1 MLERQGFQTYQP
13 DEDSGQSLSPSHLFG
28 ILRRRVFHFI
38 VPFLLILAIGTFVT
52 FAWPARYL
60 SEGKILISSQ
70 EIPSNLVQPTV
81 ATLANERIQIIQ
93 QRIITRDN
101 LLALAQKYQLTSG
114 WQGLFLGTE
123 IVDFVKDRI
132 RIKPLEL
139 TLQGDRKNAIAFT
152 VGFDYEQPVIAAK
165 VANELVT
172 MILNEDVR
180 SRTNFAS
187 ETTKFLEDEV
197 NRLQNEIS
205 NADAQIAASRDR
217 KVGSLGSDMQ
227 LDDSSKEIA
236 ALKAE
241 LVVKSAIYSNTH
253 PDIIALKRKIEAL
266 KKANAATADT
276 DSTPK
281 KGEASPQN
289 NATLA
294 APEGLGIDALT
305 LKRQSL
311 REELTKEREKLSAAR
326 MGEALERGQH
336 SERLEVIEQATIPRK
351 PDSPNRPKIFAA
363 ALFVALMAASG
374 FVFVAETSNP
384 AIRRSA
390 DLYSVIDSHLVVAIP
405 YVSTRREVRRRK
417 YSMILALGI
426 LAAIV
431 IGGVIAIHIFL
442 PPLDVLFAKAMTYLA
457 R

>member
-1 MLERQGFQTYQP
+1 MLERQGFQTYRP
-13 DEDSGQSLSPSHLFG
+13 DEDSGQALSPSHLFG

-101 LLALAQKYQLTSG
+101 LLALAKKFQLTSG
-114 WQGLFLGTE
+114 WQGLILGTE

-132 RIKPLEL
+132 QIKPLEL

-152 VGFDYEQPVIAAK
+152 VGFDYEQPVIATK

-187 ETTKFLEDEV
+187 ETTKFLDEEV
-197 NRLQNEIS
+197 KRLENEVS
-205 NADAQIAASRDR
+205 NVDAQIAAWRDR
-217 KVGSLGSDMQ
+217 KVGSLDGNLQ

-253 PDIIALKRKIEAL
+253 PDIVALKRKIEAL
-266 KKANAATADT
+266 KKANAAAT
-276 DSTPK
+276 DNPDSSPK
-281 KGEASPQN
+281 KGEASPQK
-289 NATLA
+289 NATVTA
-294 APEGLGIDALT
+294 TRSFGNRCARAQTSIAQSRVDEG
-305 LKRQSL
+305 
-311 REELTKEREKLSAAR
+311 AR
-326 MGEALERGQH
+326 KTHGC
-336 SERLEVIEQATIPRK
+336 
-351 PDSPNRPKIFAA
+351 
-363 ALFVALMAASG
+363 
-374 FVFVAETSNP
+374 
-384 AIRRSA
+384 A
-390 DLYSVIDSHLVVAIP
+390 D
-405 YVSTRREVRRRK
+405 
-417 YSMILALGI
+417 G
-426 LAAIV
+426 
-431 IGGVIAIHIFL
+431 
-442 PPLDVLFAKAMTYLA
+442 
-457 R
+457 

>member
-1 MLERQGFQTYQP
+1 M
-13 DEDSGQSLSPSHLFG
+13 
-28 ILRRRVFHFI
+28 
-38 VPFLLILAIGTFVT
+38 LILAIGTFIT

-60 SEGKILISSQ
+60 SEGKVLISSQ

-101 LLALAQKYQLTSG
+101 LLALAKKYQLTSG
-114 WQGLFLGTE
+114 WQGLILGTE
-123 IVDFVKDRI
+123 IIDFVKDRI
-132 RIKPLEL
+132 QIKPLEL

-152 VGFDYEQPVIAAK
+152 VGFDYEQPVIATK

-187 ETTKFLEDEV
+187 ETTKFLDEEVKRLENEV
-197 NRLQNEIS
+197 NNV
-205 NADAQIAASRDR
+205 DTQIAAWREK
-217 KVGSLGSDMQ
+217 KVGSLDDNLQ

-241 LVVKSAIYSNTH
+241 LVVKSAIYSATH
-253 PDIIALKRKIEAL
+253 PDIVALKRKIEAL
-266 KKANAATADT
+266 KKANAAAT
-276 DSTPK
+276 DNPDSSPK
-281 KGEASPQN
+281 KGEASPQK
-289 NATLA
+289 NATVNA
-294 APEGLGIDALT
+294 NEALGIDALA

-311 REELTKEREKLSAAR
+311 RAELTKAREKLTAAR

-336 SERLEVIEQATIPRK
+336 SERLEVIEQATIPKK
-351 PDSPNRPKIFAA
+351 PDSPNRPRIFAA

-384 AIRRSA
+384 AIR
-390 DLYSVIDSHLVVAIP
+390 
-405 YVSTRREVRRRK
+405 TQC
-417 YSMILALGI
+417 
-426 LAAIV
+426 
-431 IGGVIAIHIFL
+431 
-442 PPLDVLFAKAMTYLA
+442 
-457 R
+457 